1 MITVNIY
8 IKDRFI
14 SSQVGEAFGFK
25 IVDDITNGVY
35 KNFQD
40 PEIAKKQ

>member
-8 IKDRFI
+8 IKDRLI

-25 IVDDITNGVY
+25 IVDNIINGVY
-35 KNFQD
+35 INFQH
-40 PEIAKKQ
+40 PQIGKKQ